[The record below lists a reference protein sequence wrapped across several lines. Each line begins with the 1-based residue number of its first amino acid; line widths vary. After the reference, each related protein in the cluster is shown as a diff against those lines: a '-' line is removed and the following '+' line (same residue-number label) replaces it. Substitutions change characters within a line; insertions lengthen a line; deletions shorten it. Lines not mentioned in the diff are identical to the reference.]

1 MTHINFVIL
10 NSHVTVV
17 YLRFI
22 IGTYVYNVE
31 KLKIAVFLIIYKE
44 VAFSKQEKGVA
55 VFTYKLN

>member
-44 VAFSKQEKGVA
+44 VAFSKQENWGC
-55 VFTYKLN
+55 F